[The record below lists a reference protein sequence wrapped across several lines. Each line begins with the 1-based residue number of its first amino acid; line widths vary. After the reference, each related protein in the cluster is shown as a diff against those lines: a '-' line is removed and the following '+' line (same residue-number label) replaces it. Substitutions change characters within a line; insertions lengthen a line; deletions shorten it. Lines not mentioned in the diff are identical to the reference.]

1 VNTTT
6 SYTQPATTMPMP
18 AVLTNNIVVFKQEL
32 ITAWIITFLALN
44 GVGFGGMLFA
54 VSCGALWLLVDKKAD
69 LHSMITFTKMFITKE
84 TPVPEGCVRLG
95 GQFAGAFIGALL
107 QMILAD
113 DVMGFPAKGKPIWIL
128 LSTAFA
134 TAIFLAIFFK
144 TQEIAKSDTEK
155 AFWFMI
161 ALLPFMSFATNPV
174 LSIATNILQ
183 KGGPAGDFIM
193 VWLGPFVGVIFFGL
207 LGWGLTGEKPA
218 MFAKCGGGGGGGGT
232 AAAVAPKAEA
242 EVETA

>member
-1 VNTTT
+1 
-6 SYTQPATTMPMP
+6 MPMP
-18 AVLTNNIVVFKQEL
+18 AVLTNNLVVLKQEL

-44 GVGFGGMLFA
+44 GVNFSGVEFA
-54 VSCGALWLLVDKKAD
+54 VACGALWLLVDKKAD
-69 LHSMITFTKMFITKE
+69 LHSMITFTKMLITKE
-84 TPVPEGCVRLG
+84 TPVQEGLVRLG
-95 GQFAGAFIGALL
+95 GQFAGAFIATLL
-107 QMILAD
+107 QLILAD
-113 DVMGFPAKGKPIWIL
+113 NVMGVPATGKPIWIL

-144 TQEIAKSDTEK
+144 TQEVAKSDTEK

-161 ALLPFMSFATNPV
+161 ALLPFKFATNPV

-218 MFAKCGGGGGGGGT
+218 MFAKCGGRGGGGGT

-242 EVETA
+242 EAEAEAETA